1 MTIVDRQFPFKSR
14 KIVRKST
21 CNSAILALRRGRHP
35 CPVASRI
42 GGNLGAYWEKHRT
55 RLSIDNRRPS
65 DGDRTVFGG

>member
-14 KIVRKST
+14 KVGRKST
-21 CNSAILALRRGRHP
+21 CNSAILASRWRRRP
-35 CPVASRI
+35 CPIASRI
-42 GGNLGAYWEKHRT
+42 GGNLGADWEKHRT